1 MSDNSPFLS
10 HPPINDDLLK
20 TENDDSQDMTNK
32 MSDIWKNHMDLITTT
47 TGYVVAHDRF
57 DDSKQEV
64 AITQVRSLPEDRR
77 DQLQNAANGTI
88 IYNLTTQKFNVRENG
103 AWWALT
109 LVPA

>member
-10 HPPINDDLLK
+10 YPPINDDLVK
-20 TENDDSQDMTNK
+20 EGNK

-57 DDSKQEV
+57 NDSKEEV
-64 AITQVRSLPEDRR
+64 AVTQVRSMTLARR
-77 DQLQNAANGTI
+77 NQLQNADNGTI
-88 IYNLTTQKFNVRENG
+88 LYITDTNLFNVRQNG
-103 AWWALT
+103 AWWSFT